1 MQIKAGNLRV
11 LVDPGRAAVAGHEV
25 DALQSVVLGGV
36 SGDDAFC
43 NGVYNLNPAH
53 TANDFPVFTHTT
65 DATRHLFCGDTGAWY
80 VGNTAHMTAG
90 KHTGWISSISPSA
103 PASSSTASHAPR

>member
-25 DALQSVVLGGV
+25 DALQSFVLGGAT
-36 SGDDAFC
+36 GGIAAPC

-53 TANDFPVFTHTT
+53 TANEFPVFTHTT
-65 DATRHLFCGDTGAWY
+65 VATQQPPLRAVAVEGLLA
-80 VGNTAHMTAG
+80 V
-90 KHTGWISSISPSA
+90 
-103 PASSSTASHAPR
+103 